1 MDPSEKSGVFVRSS
15 ESSFCHELSRLD
27 DYLLFLYAYFSS
39 FFFFFLFSFFSSFFF
54 FFLFFKVLLVSF
66 PLSR

>member
-27 DYLLFLYAYFSS
+27 DYLLFLYAYF
-39 FFFFFLFSFFSSFFF
+39 
-54 FFLFFKVLLVSF
+54 FLFFFSF
-66 PLSR
+66 L

>member
-1 MDPSEKSGVFVRSS
+1 MDPSEKSGVFLRSS
-15 ESSFCHELSRLD
+15 ESNFCHELSRLD
-27 DYLLFLYAYFSS
+27 DYLLFLYAYF
-39 FFFFFLFSFFSSFFF
+39 FPFFLFFS

>member
-39 FFFFFLFSFFSSFFF
+39 FFSFFF
-54 FFLFFKVLLVSF
+54 FFLSFLLLFFFFFSLKF
-66 PLSR
+66 F